1 MEIRDMES
9 KDYPEIDR
17 LMKELHELHVKG
29 RPDLYTELEHPYSR
43 EEFEKIVSDP
53 EIIAILAEEKSV
65 VIGLCIGT
73 LRKKSGM
80 VEMKTMYIE
89 DLIVD
94 RNFRG
99 KGIASQL
106 YEEMEERGRNTG
118 AKRLDLMVWEFNS
131 DAKRFYEKQ
140 GMRPQRYIM
149 RRNCSSV

>member
-53 EIIAILAEEKSV
+53 GIIAILAEEKSV

-80 VEMKTMYIE
+80 VETKTMYIE

-131 DAKRFYEKQ
+131 DARRFYEKQ
-140 GMRPQRYIM
+140 GMRPQRYIYEKEL
-149 RRNCSSV
+149 

>member
-43 EEFEKIVSDP
+43 EEFEKIVSNP
-53 EIIAILAEEKSV
+53 GIIAILAEEKSV

-140 GMRPQRYIM
+140 GMRPQRYIYEKEL
-149 RRNCSSV
+149 

>member
-131 DAKRFYEKQ
+131 NAKRFYEKQ
-140 GMRPQRYIM
+140 GMRPQRYIYEKEL
-149 RRNCSSV
+149 

>member
-43 EEFEKIVSDP
+43 EEFEKIVSEP

-140 GMRPQRYIM
+140 GMRPQRYIYEKEL
-149 RRNCSSV
+149 

>member
-29 RPDLYTELEHPYSR
+29 RPDLYTELEHLYSR
-43 EEFEKIVSDP
+43 EEFEKIVSNP
-53 EIIAILAEEKSV
+53 ESIAILSEENGRV
-65 VIGLCIGT
+65 TGLCIGT
-73 LRKKSGM
+73 LRNKSGM
-80 VEMKTMYIE
+80 VNMRTLYME

-94 RNFRG
+94 RDFRG

-106 YEEMEERGRNTG
+106 YGEMEERGRNAG

-131 DAKRFYEKQ
+131 DARRFYEKQ
-140 GMRPQRYIM
+140 GMRPQRYIYEKEL
-149 RRNCSSV
+149 

>member
-53 EIIAILAEEKSV
+53 EIISILAEEKSV

-118 AKRLDLMVWEFNS
+118 AKRLDLMVWEFNN

-140 GMRPQRYIM
+140 GMRPQRYIYEKEL
-149 RRNCSSV
+149 

>member
-1 MEIRDMES
+1 MEIREMES

-118 AKRLDLMVWEFNS
+118 AKRLDLMVWEFNN

-140 GMRPQRYIM
+140 GMRPQRYIYEKEL
-149 RRNCSSV
+149 

>member
-43 EEFEKIVSDP
+43 EEFEKIVSNP

-80 VEMKTMYIE
+80 VETKTMYIE

-131 DAKRFYEKQ
+131 DARRFYEKQ
-140 GMRPQRYIM
+140 GMRPQRYIYEKEL
-149 RRNCSSV
+149 

>member
-43 EEFEKIVSDP
+43 EEIEKIVSDP

-80 VEMKTMYIE
+80 VETKTMYIE

-140 GMRPQRYIM
+140 GMRPQRYIYEKEL
-149 RRNCSSV
+149 

>member
-1 MEIRDMES
+1 MKIRDMES

-80 VEMKTMYIE
+80 VEMRILYIE

-106 YEEMEERGRNTG
+106 YREMEERGRNAG

-131 DAKRFYEKQ
+131 DARRFYEKQ
-140 GMRPQRYIM
+140 GMMPQRYIYEKKL
-149 RRNCSSV
+149 

>member
-1 MEIRDMES
+1 MEIRELES

-43 EEFEKIVSDP
+43 EEFEKIVSNP
-53 EIIAILAEEKSV
+53 GIIAILAEEKSV

-131 DAKRFYEKQ
+131 NAKRFYEKQ
-140 GMRPQRYIM
+140 GMRPQRYIYEKEL
-149 RRNCSSV
+149 

>member
-1 MEIRDMES
+1 MAETEIRDMES

-140 GMRPQRYIM
+140 GMRPQRYIYEKEL
-149 RRNCSSV
+149 

>member
-43 EEFEKIVSDP
+43 EEFEKIVSNP
-53 EIIAILAEEKSV
+53 GIIAILAEEKSV

-94 RNFRG
+94 RNFRE

-131 DAKRFYEKQ
+131 DARRFYEKQ
-140 GMRPQRYIM
+140 GMRPQRYIYEKEL
-149 RRNCSSV
+149 

>member
-118 AKRLDLMVWEFNS
+118 AKRLDLMVWEFNN

-140 GMRPQRYIM
+140 GMRPQRYIYEKEL
-149 RRNCSSV
+149 

>member
-94 RNFRG
+94 RNFG
-99 KGIASQL
+99 EKGLPHSFMKKWKREAEIPGQNGWTLWYGNLTATPKDS
-106 YEEMEERGRNTG
+106 MRN
-118 AKRLDLMVWEFNS
+118 RE
-131 DAKRFYEKQ
+131 
-140 GMRPQRYIM
+140 
-149 RRNCSSV
+149 

>member
-94 RNFRG
+94 RNFRE

-131 DAKRFYEKQ
+131 DARRFYEKQ
-140 GMRPQRYIM
+140 GMRPQRYIYEKEL
-149 RRNCSSV
+149 

>member
-43 EEFEKIVSDP
+43 EEFEKIVSNP
-53 EIIAILAEEKSV
+53 GIIAILAEEKSV

-131 DAKRFYEKQ
+131 NAKRFYEKQ
-140 GMRPQRYIM
+140 GMRPQRYIYEKEL
-149 RRNCSSV
+149 

>member
-17 LMKELHELHVKG
+17 LMKELHEPHVKG

-140 GMRPQRYIM
+140 GMRPQRYIYEKEL
-149 RRNCSSV
+149 

>member
-29 RPDLYTELEHPYSR
+29 RPDLYTELEHSYSR

-140 GMRPQRYIM
+140 GMRPQRYIYEKEL
-149 RRNCSSV
+149 

>member
-80 VEMKTMYIE
+80 GEMKTMYIE

-140 GMRPQRYIM
+140 GMRRQRYIYEKEL
-149 RRNCSSV
+149 

>member
-80 VEMKTMYIE
+80 VETKTMYIE

-118 AKRLDLMVWEFNS
+118 EKRLDLMVWEFNS
-131 DAKRFYEKQ
+131 DARRFYEKQ
-140 GMRPQRYIM
+140 GMRPQRYIYEKEL
-149 RRNCSSV
+149 

>member
-65 VIGLCIGT
+65 IIGLCIGT

-140 GMRPQRYIM
+140 GMRPQRYIYEKEL
-149 RRNCSSV
+149 

>member
-53 EIIAILAEEKSV
+53 KTIAILAEEKNV

-140 GMRPQRYIM
+140 GMRPQRYIYEKEL
-149 RRNCSSV
+149 

>member
-9 KDYPEIDR
+9 KDHPEIDR

-80 VEMKTMYIE
+80 VETKTMYIE

-140 GMRPQRYIM
+140 GMRPQRYIYEKEL
-149 RRNCSSV
+149 

>member
-94 RNFRG
+94 RNFWG

-118 AKRLDLMVWEFNS
+118 AKRLDLMVWEFNN

-140 GMRPQRYIM
+140 GMRPQRYIYEKEL
-149 RRNCSSV
+149 

>member
-89 DLIVD
+89 DLIVV
-94 RNFRG
+94 RNFGG
-99 KGIASQL
+99 KGIAPQL
-106 YEEMEERGRNTG
+106 
-118 AKRLDLMVWEFNS
+118 
-131 DAKRFYEKQ
+131 
-140 GMRPQRYIM
+140 
-149 RRNCSSV
+149 

>member
-65 VIGLCIGT
+65 VIDLCIGT

-118 AKRLDLMVWEFNS
+118 AKRLDLMVWEFNN

-140 GMRPQRYIM
+140 GMRPQRYIYEKEL
-149 RRNCSSV
+149 

>member
-65 VIGLCIGT
+65 VIDLCIGT

-140 GMRPQRYIM
+140 GMRPQRYIYEKEL
-149 RRNCSSV
+149 

>member
-140 GMRPQRYIM
+140 GMRPQRYIYEKQ
-149 RRNCSSV
+149 V

>member
-29 RPDLYTELEHPYSR
+29 RPDLYTELEHPYSQ
-43 EEFEKIVSDP
+43 EEFEKIVDDP
-53 EIIAILAEEKSV
+53 ETIAIVSQEEDK

-80 VEMKTMYIE
+80 VEMRTLYMD
-89 DLIVD
+89 DLVVD
-94 RNFRG
+94 RDYRG

-106 YEEMEERGRNTG
+106 YREMEERGRKAG
-118 AKRLDLMVWEFNS
+118 AKRLDLMVWEFNER
-131 DAKRFYEKQ
+131 ARRFYENQ
-140 GMRPQRYIM
+140 GMRPQRYIYEKEL
-149 RRNCSSV
+149 

>member
-140 GMRPQRYIM
+140 GMRPQRYIYEKEL
-149 RRNCSSV
+149 

>member
-131 DAKRFYEKQ
+131 DAKRFYVKQ
-140 GMRPQRYIM
+140 GMRPQRYIYEKEL
-149 RRNCSSV
+149 